1 MEGAGGEPPPQRTRS
16 RQELLRERRRG
27 GGGDG
32 GSAGGSSPPSSRHGE
47 GSASPSGSPLTHD
60 EEAKETASRIHSLL
74 ERSCSSD
81 AQRQRVFAAAVERA
95 RSPQRSSSGSPQG
108 SRLTLPGGRTARVE
122 PPSHVLA
129 QAERA
134 ARSPHLPDSVLAPRL
149 AGLEE
154 EVVSLHQKIDVLKE
168 QLQAGM
174 QTALECSAQVVRLA
188 PPLLPR
194 PRAAL

>member
-1 MEGAGGEPPPQRTRS
+1 MVISDCQQSPWRRAAPTAARVLTAAR
-16 RQELLRERRRG
+16 LLIVLCWPAAYAR
-27 GGGDG
+27 
-32 GSAGGSSPPSSRHGE
+32 
-47 GSASPSGSPLTHD
+47 
-60 EEAKETASRIHSLL
+60 
-74 ERSCSSD
+74 
-81 AQRQRVFAAAVERA
+81 FAIY
-95 RSPQRSSSGSPQG
+95 

-194 PRAAL
+194 PRAALCAQWSRR